1 LSPSAGRIAGAG
13 LATAAVVIAVLAAL
27 LFSDVEKELE
37 LSREMIAVQEVKDGL
52 ESLKDGL
59 QRLAAARAAL
69 GGAGHASFARD
80 LARERVGI
88 EADLEYLR
96 AKAAEQ
102 PRFAQ
107 AIASVEGPARDFLD
121 AAALAGLAPAS
132 GLPPAPAAEGEFLA
146 AVRRAMAVVTGEI
159 HARTLAQIRLA
170 EARRFTVKWLLAG
183 TIGVLVGLV
192 VAFVQSLRRARAD
205 RARIEQLAH
214 FDRLTGL
221 PNRSLLDDRL
231 EQAAQRA
238 ARQDEPL
245 AVLLFDLDGFKAVN
259 DSLGHASGDALL
271 AQVGLRARDCMR
283 ASDTVGRL
291 GGDEFLAILP
301 ATDAEGARA
310 VAAKLLE
317 SIARPYVLP
326 RGTAIIGVS
335 IGGAFHPVDGLT
347 PDELSHAADVALYRA
362 KADGRNCYRESETA
376 GGRNPPT
383 GQGRSS

>member
-1 LSPSAGRIAGAG
+1 MSPSANRIAAAG

-27 LFSDVEKELE
+27 LFSDVEKESE
-37 LSREMIAVQEVKDGL
+37 LSREVIAVQEVKDGL

-59 QRLAAARAAL
+59 QRLAVAIAARDGTGREPL
-69 GGAGHASFARD
+69 SQGF
-80 LARERVGI
+80 ARERVGI
-88 EADLEYLR
+88 EADLDYLR

-102 PRFAQ
+102 PRFAK
-107 AIASVEGPARDFLD
+107 ALAGVEGPARDFLD
-121 AAALAGLAPAS
+121 AAALANLRTDAS
-132 GLPPAPAAEGEFLA
+132 RPVPPGADEESLA

-170 EARRFTVKWLLAG
+170 EARRGTVKWLLAG
-183 TIGVLVGLV
+183 TILVLVGLV
-192 VAFVQSLRRARAD
+192 VAFAQSQKRARED

-231 EQAAQRA
+231 EQAVQLAT
-238 ARQDEPL
+238 RQAEPL

-259 DSLGHASGDALL
+259 DSLGHAAGDALL
-271 AQVGLRARDCMR
+271 TQVGVRARECMR

-301 ATDAEGARA
+301 ATGAEGARS

-317 SIARPYVLP
+317 TLARPYLLD
-326 RGTAIIGVS
+326 RGTAVIGVS
-335 IGGAFHPVDGLT
+335 IGGSFHPADGLT
-347 PDELSHAADVALYRA
+347 PDALTHAADVALYRA
-362 KADGRNCYRESETA
+362 KGEGRNRYRESAAADPGLPAGERLTA
-376 GGRNPPT
+376 
-383 GQGRSS
+383 

>member
-1 LSPSAGRIAGAG
+1 MSRSAGRIAGAG
-13 LATAAVVIAVLAAL
+13 LATAAIVIAVLAAL
-27 LFSDVEKELE
+27 LFSDVEKESE

-59 QRLAAARAAL
+59 QRLAIAHAARD
-69 GGAGHASFARD
+69 GRGRASFAQD

-88 EADLEYLR
+88 EADLDYLR

-121 AAALAGLAPAS
+121 AAALAGFATDSAR
-132 GLPPAPAAEGEFLA
+132 PPEPAAEGESLA

-170 EARRFTVKWLLAG
+170 EGRRITVKWLLAG
-183 TIGVLVGLV
+183 TMAVLVGLV
-192 VAFVQSLRRARAD
+192 VAFVQSQRRARDD

-231 EQAAQRA
+231 EQAAQLA
-238 ARQDEPL
+238 ARQAEPL

-259 DSLGHASGDALL
+259 DSLGHAAGDTLL

-301 ATDAEGARA
+301 ATGAEGARA

-317 SIARPYVLP
+317 SIARPYALP
-326 RGTAIIGVS
+326 RGTAVIGVS
-335 IGGAFHPVDGLT
+335 IGGAFHPRDGLT
-347 PDELSHAADVALYRA
+347 PDELTHAADVALYRA
-362 KADGRNCYRESETA
+362 KADGRNCYRESEA
-376 GGRNPPT
+376 GGNNPPAKP
-383 GQGRSS
+383 GDAAA

>member
-1 LSPSAGRIAGAG
+1 
-13 LATAAVVIAVLAAL
+13 VLAAL

-69 GGAGHASFARD
+69 GGTGHESFARD